1 MLALIGPE
9 GKEGALHLQS
19 SKALSKE
26 GELKPGARL
35 QKESSLHSTDEGK
48 LRQKDRQGRIS

>member
-1 MLALIGPE
+1 MLALIGPD
-9 GKEGALHLQS
+9 GKEGALQLQS

-35 QKESSLHSTDEGK
+35 QKESSLH
-48 LRQKDRQGRIS
+48 